1 MKKRLIRILLLAV
14 LLTAMFSVANAA
26 NTLQLASLDTPN
38 DAGNSVVLLW
48 PSHNNES
55 LDMSYEISAW
65 SDADDKWYKVAGF
78 KAENMWQTQYPEVFG
93 FLDGEVVN
101 HAIKLNLA
109 PPSIKQIKELKKKA
123 KATLETTREKITSIN
138 EDIGKVQ
145 SQYDKYVF
153 DRKQIEAKIAALTG
167 GELDGAK
174 RVALTR
180 ELDLLNRDKHKFALL
195 RDQKKALDQQLKRL
209 ENWKAPVSLK
219 LQPGYDYKFQVRLLQ
234 NGQEVA
240 SGEVVAR
247 PEGNWFNTNRLNNL
261 VIALLL
267 AGLILYY
274 TNRARKN
281 PEQIFVR
288 RIAGL
293 EAVDEAI
300 GRATEMGKPIF
311 FVHGLAAISTI
322 STVAAINILGKIA
335 EKVAEYGTEFKVT
348 NRDPVV
354 LAVSQET
361 VKESYLRAGRPDL
374 YNEDNVFYVSQ
385 DQFSYATGVE
395 GMFLREKP
403 ASNFFFGYYYAEAL
417 LLTETGSHIG
427 AIQIAGTDSYTQLPF
442 FITTCDYTLMGEE
455 LYAASAYMSRE
466 PKLLASLKAQDITK
480 GILIAFMTAGVVL
493 STFGINWL
501 LHWTKSF

>member
-1 MKKRLIRILLLAV
+1 MKKICSMFFLVCFMV
-14 LLTAMFSVANAA
+14 LSGNGYAEELEVKGI
-26 NTLQLASLDTPN
+26 DTPD
-38 DAGNSVVLLW
+38 DAGNSVVLIW
-48 PSHNNES
+48 PAHTKETPR
-55 LDMSYEISAW
+55 MSYELEAW
-65 SDADDKWYKVAGF
+65 SDYDKSWHYLVSFSAD
-78 KAENMWQTQYPEVFG
+78 NMWQTQYPEVFG
-93 FLDGEVVN
+93 FLEGKKVL
-101 HAIKLNLA
+101 HAIKLTMA
-109 PPSIKQIKELKKKA
+109 PPPVDEIEKQKEKSVQTLV
-123 KATLETTREKITSIN
+123 ATKEKLADIAEDIESVRVEYERYVFERDKLESQLADLGSDKTSREK
-138 EDIGKVQ
+138 
-145 SQYDKYVF
+145 
-153 DRKQIEAKIAALTG
+153 RLALTHS
-167 GELDGAK
+167 
-174 RVALTR
+174 
-180 ELDLLNRDKHKFALL
+180 LDLLNRDKHRLALL
-195 RDQKKALDQQLKRL
+195 FERDKALKDKKTRL
-209 ENWKAPVSLK
+209 LNWTAPDSLK
-219 LQPGYDYKFQVRLLQ
+219 LQPNHEYRFRLKLTD
-234 NGQEVA
+234 NGAILASAEVLA
-240 SGEVVAR
+240 T
-247 PEGNWFNTNRLNNL
+247 PHGNWFNYNRFNNL

-361 VKESYLRAGRPDL
+361 VKESYLRSGRPDL

-480 GILIAFMTAGVVL
+480 GILIVFMTLGVVL

>member
-1 MKKRLIRILLLAV
+1 MLMLTLAHPV
-14 LLTAMFSVANAA
+14 SVVAAPLELVGLSAM
-26 NTLQLASLDTPN
+26 DTPN
-38 DAGNSVVLLW
+38 DSGHSVMLSWPARAG
-48 PSHNNES
+48 ES
-55 LDMSYEISAW
+55 KDTLYQVEA
-65 SDADDKWYKVAGF
+65 AV
-78 KAENMWQTQYPEVFG
+78 KAEGPWIRVLRFDAVKQWQSDYPESYG
-93 FLDGEVVN
+93 RLSREASA
-101 HAIKLNLA
+101 HAIKIDTA
-109 PPSIKQIKELKKKA
+109 PPPEKVVEKLRATALADLEVTRKRFDAAQTDLDAASGDLAAYLKGRED
-123 KATLETTREKITSIN
+123 LESRI
-138 EDIGKVQ
+138 Q
-145 SQYDKYVF
+145 
-153 DRKQIEAKIAALTG
+153 AIANQDSLAVSR
-167 GELDGAK
+167 
-174 RVALTR
+174 RVALIH
-180 ELDLLNRDKHKFALL
+180 ELDRFKRDHHRLTSL
-195 RDQKKALDQQLKRL
+195 SDRLEALDSKRL
-209 ENWKAPVSLK
+209 RLESWKPPELIRLEPDYPYHFRVSAMEDGLT
-219 LQPGYDYKFQVRLLQ
+219 
-234 NGQEVA
+234 VA
-240 SGEVVAR
+240 SSTVSVSSV
-247 PEGNWFNTNRLNNL
+247 GNWFNAKRSNNL
-261 VIALLL
+261 VITLLL
-267 AGLILYY
+267 ATLILYY

-403 ASNFFFGYYYAEAL
+403 ASNFYFGYYYAEAL
-417 LLTETGSHIG
+417 LLTETGAHIG

-480 GILIAFMTAGVVL
+480 GILILFALAGVVL

-501 LHWTKSF
+501 LHWTQAL